1 MTALMAPRLAA
12 TTATQAAPNASLPLC
27 LEQVNL
33 TIRGKPLLRDIDLAI
48 EPGRRTVVMGP
59 NGAGKSL
66 LLRLAHGLLQPTSGR
81 VAWANGRPGRHAM
94 LFQRPVMLRRTAR
107 ANIRHA
113 LTLAGHGLAARRRL
127 ADAAIARF
135 GLEALAE
142 RPARSLSGGEQQ
154 VLALARAASLEPDLL
169 FLDEPT
175 AALDPA
181 ATARIEAM
189 LLTLARDGVTL
200 VLVTHSLGQ
209 ARRFAD
215 DVVFLHRGRLIE
227 KTPAAVFFTG
237 PRSDEARAFINGEL
251 FW

>member
-1 MTALMAPRLAA
+1 MSAIV
-12 TTATQAAPNASLPLC
+12 AAPSLAPAARSTTPPTSLSLG
-27 LEQVNL
+27 LEGVGFAV
-33 TIRGKPLLRDIDLAI
+33 RGKALLEGVDLVLA
-48 EPGRRTVVMGP
+48 PARCTVIMGP

-66 LLRLAHGLLQPTSGR
+66 LLRLAHGLVEPTAGR
-81 VAWANGRPGRHAM
+81 VVWAGGKPGRHAM

-113 LTLAGHGLAARRRL
+113 LALAGHGLAARRRL

-175 AALDPA
+175 SALDPA

-227 KTPAAVFFTG
+227 KTSAADFFTG

>member
-1 MTALMAPRLAA
+1 MSAITGAPRLVPATA
-12 TTATQAAPNASLPLC
+12 TTPVPTGLPLS
-27 LEQVNL
+27 LEGVGFA
-33 TIRGKPLLRDIDLAI
+33 IHGKALLQGVDLVLA
-48 EPGRRTVVMGP
+48 PARRTVVMGP

-66 LLRLAHGLLQPTSGR
+66 LLRLAHGLLQPTTGR
-81 VAWANGRPGRHAM
+81 VAWAGGKPGRHAM

-113 LTLAGHGLAARRRL
+113 LALAGHGLAARRRL
-127 ADAAIARF
+127 ADAALARF
-135 GLEALAE
+135 GLDALAD

-154 VLALARAASLEPDLL
+154 VLALARAAALEPELL

-175 AALDPA
+175 SALDPA

-189 LLTLARDGVTL
+189 LLALARDGVTL

-209 ARRFAD
+209 ARRLAD
-215 DVVFLHRGRLIE
+215 DVVFLHRGRLVE